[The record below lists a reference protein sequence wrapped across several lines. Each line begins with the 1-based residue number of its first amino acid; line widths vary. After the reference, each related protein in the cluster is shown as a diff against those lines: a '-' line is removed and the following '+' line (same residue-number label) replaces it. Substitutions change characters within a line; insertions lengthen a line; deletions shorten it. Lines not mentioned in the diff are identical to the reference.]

1 MARGMFN
8 INDPD
13 AGPVKV
19 TIGETSLPGEVDYGT
34 IPSDLIR
41 DEIAETAFIRDFVT
55 TFKDKLEGKDP
66 SEYSEWI
73 RVLGDY
79 ATGNAELS
87 DLEAVDVSGLMDV
100 EGFEDYYYGVVPR
113 PLTEDTEEKDP
124 RLLEA
129 IQTYGQ
135 EAVDDAL
142 AKIQELE
149 AILGKAIDDPFGT
162 LEGIITSTSSG
173 TSSCQAAGPEDW
185 VLDCVTVG
193 VTLPFPLPLPGP
205 LGGIFKGAT
214 VRDIVETVQSAG
226 HEIGKVLSGETSVE
240 EVLDDLGDWIGE
252 KVQGVLGDKDK
263 DGAVTIES
271 VLGAIGGFLPNIAAG
286 VIWSTFQN
294 QIEKT
299 LNLPI
304 LLTTEEG
311 TEDSRCRDAEGN
323 LTPWGKR
330 NPGSCGQSITFEE
343 SDLFGTGGLDSTVE
357 CTEGTLDT
365 KGNCVCP
372 DGTLEDADGKCAD
385 TVVDTEVVD
394 TEDVDEEGDPR
405 CSDKAFAERNPR
417 ICGGQITFT
426 EGPTFGD
433 GTADDD
439 IKGTDVDEEGDP
451 RCLDPAF
458 AARNPRICGGQITF
472 TEGGSTDDDIKGTGV
487 DTEIGDGDD
496 ECAVIDSSNYFKCGY
511 LDCFNDGTPGPF
523 VKESEG
529 FKACPSGD
537 GGGDTTTKVECPE
550 GMYNPADGSSYADSL
565 KDCKS
570 RSDVVIT
577 GTDGETPVT
586 EDDTC
591 DDPFA
596 KNSGEIG
603 ECGECISGYSRKPGQ
618 TKCSKDKVIEDPEGT
633 GGPTYTCNDPN
644 ATTNSDG
651 SCGPCKVGYT
661 FNSDL
666 ELCAPNP
673 YDPCIDAEYARDNP
687 TQCGTVDPE
696 CNDCTCAEYAADN
709 PEECGT
715 GGGGTGGGGGG
726 GGGGAAGG
734 SGMFDLESFEITGDP
749 QLLAKMEFPITDFL
763 SGMFKDYV

>member
-8 INDPD
+8 FQDNYDWDREQEVDGDTLGTRFDPR
-13 AGPVKV
+13 
-19 TIGETSLPGEVDYGT
+19 SVDYGT

-55 TFKDKLEGKDP
+55 KFKDKLEGKDP

-149 AILGKAIDDPFGT
+149 DILGKAIDDPFGT
-162 LEGIITSTSSG
+162 LEGIITSTASG
-173 TSSCQAAGPEDW
+173 TRECSSIGPKDW

-214 VRDIVETVQSAG
+214 VRDVVETVQSAG

-240 EVLDDLGDWIGE
+240 EVLDDLGEWIGE
-252 KVQGVLGDKDK
+252 KVQGVLGDDEK
-263 DGAVTIES
+263 GTITIES
-271 VLGAIGGFLPNIAAG
+271 VLGAIGGFLPNVAAS

-294 QIEKT
+294 KIENKIG
-299 LNLPI
+299 LPI
-304 LLTTEEG
+304 LLTTEDG

-330 NPGSCGQSITFEE
+330 NPASCGQPVTFEE

-372 DGTLEDADGKCAD
+372 DGTLEDVDGKCAD
-385 TVVDTEVVD
+385 TVVDTVVSPTKQCQDPDVAPDATGNCPEDYCADGTTLRSTQPFGMCPED
-394 TEDVDEEGDPR
+394 TTKQVGEYTAPTVDCNNPKIGFNNTTFDATASAKYAQYS
-405 CSDKAFAERNPR
+405 SDYDAA
-417 ICGGQITFT
+417 CGGGGDNTTTTTYTPDCNEARPSGPVTFELITKQRQW
-426 EGPTFGD
+426 D
-433 GTADDD
+433 
-439 IKGTDVDEEGDP
+439 
-451 RCLDPAF
+451 
-458 AARNPRICGGQITF
+458 AACGSSLNLSG
-472 TEGGSTDDDIKGTGV
+472 GGSLNLN
-487 DTEIGDGDD
+487 GDD
-496 ECAVIDSSNYFKCGY
+496 GEDKCTGGKVQVNGECV
-511 LDCFNDGTPGPF
+511 
-523 VKESEG
+523 
-529 FKACPSGD
+529 CPSGTTEINGQCVSVDD
-537 GGGDTTTKVECPE
+537 GGGGTTP
-550 GMYNPADGSSYADSL
+550 
-565 KDCKS
+565 
-570 RSDVVIT
+570 T
-577 GTDGETPVT
+577 GCSNGAT
-586 EDDTC
+586 EESGCDTC
-591 DDPFA
+591 PDGTSVLQYEDGICPSVSPPLDCSDPA
-596 KNSGEIG
+596 
-603 ECGECISGYSRKPGQ
+603 
-618 TKCSKDKVIEDPEGT
+618 
-633 GGPTYTCNDPN
+633 
-644 ATTNSDG
+644 
-651 SCGPCKVGYT
+651 
-661 FNSDL
+661 
-666 ELCAPNP
+666 
-673 YDPCIDAEYARDNP
+673 
-687 TQCGTVDPE
+687 
-696 CNDCTCAEYAADN
+696 YAAAN

-715 GGGGTGGGGGG
+715 GGGGSGGSGGGGGG
-726 GGGGAAGG
+726 GSSIG
-734 SGMFDLESFEITGDP
+734 SGMFDMTPSEITASP
-749 QLLAKMEFPITDFL
+749 ELLAASQFPIVNFL
-763 SGMFKDYV
+763 SDVLPKNVKTNVMKGLFEGLA